1 MDQLTLQR
9 NLAVLENHYRELREI
24 GEGRLHSWE
33 AEKAI
38 LKQTLE
44 QLDSELSDMKA
55 NIHQSDLIRLQL
67 RQAQEELDVMH
78 QQLDLMHQQLDT
90 TQRQLQIRSLQ
101 LQQAHEE
108 LDLSADDLQYLQ
120 TWRHQMEYS
129 MKNQLKLIRKTLG
142 IRCIEHVRWILPTG
156 FLRSHKL
163 RINSFLRQ

>member
-9 NLAVLENHYRELREI
+9 NLSILENRYRELREI
-24 GEGRLHSWE
+24 SESRLQSWE

-38 LKQTLE
+38 LKQALE
-44 QLDSELSDMKA
+44 RLNSELFDMKT
-55 NIHQSDLIRLQL
+55 NINQSDIIRLQL
-67 RQAQEELDVMH
+67 RQAQEELD
-78 QQLDLMHQQLDT
+78 LMHQQLGT

-108 LDLSADDLQYLQ
+108 LNLNADDLQYLQ

-129 MKNQLKLIRKTLG
+129 IKNQLKLIRKTLG
-142 IRCIEHVRWILPTG
+142 IRCIERARWILPTG

-163 RINSFLRQ
+163 RINSFLRR